1 MATAQQVS
9 VFRDAI
15 KKVTTILAGKDLP
28 VIERGRKA
36 YVRYHNDEP
45 VEICIPS
52 IPDDASEK
60 FMEAIRG
67 FVDHEVAH
75 ILFTDNKAITAATGG
90 KKIKA
95 FFILNAVED
104 VFIEK
109 KMSKLFAG
117 SNANLIA
124 TRRHVI
130 EDVFTPRL
138 RDALAQ
144 SADEVQLFRNF
155 FLVPALRS
163 WGGQLDFISFMEE
176 HGKHVGEVCAFLEGK
191 GIRADIENLDK
202 SLDSLALAGK
212 ITKWLNEFSD
222 LKEKDEP
229 EKEKSEAKEKPEE
242 SEEEAEEDQPD
253 EEVEDA
259 DEGDEEVGEDEDED
273 ESEAED
279 ADEDAD
285 EAEEGDEAEESDEAE
300 DADAGDDA
308 DEAEEDDL
316 PSLIDALMKAE
327 SSDGDDLSIEKALN
341 EIMGIEEVMSTE
353 DKSYRPFERTSDYMG
368 PLEDAD
374 AFMRKVF
381 GDPENSRLYVAPYGV
396 EGYKIEDDERCLRTF
411 SRIGKKMDAGDDT
424 AAAIAKDLERAIAS
438 KNRTMFIPGQKKG
451 KVHGPSLYRLNM
463 NDDRVFRQKDEKRA
477 VNACVQLAIDMSG
490 SMSGERIHMAAMA
503 AYTMAKALDAIKVPC
518 IVTGFTTGTMP
529 RGSWHNEST
538 SRPFTRFESLFLP
551 ILKGWNRK
559 ADSLETRRNLGHV
572 MKGVPLLNN
581 VDGESIRSLSR
592 HFNDRKEDRKIMIV
606 LSDGEPHAVGRG
618 FANDLRKA
626 VGDIEQTGIDLYG
639 VGIQTTAPKRFYT
652 KSVVIHNLPDLGKEL
667 IRLIAGSL
675 IE

>member
-9 VFRDAI
+9 IFRDAI

-285 EAEEGDEAEESDEAE
+285 EAEE
-300 DADAGDDA
+300 
-308 DEAEEDDL
+308 DDL

-353 DKSYRPFERTSDYMG
+353 DKSYRPFERTNDYMG

-381 GDPENSRLYVAPYGV
+381 GDPENSRLYGAPYGV
-396 EGYKIEDDERCLRTF
+396 EGYEIEDDERCLRTF

-477 VNACVQLAIDMSG
+477 VNACVQLAVDMSG

-529 RGSWHNEST
+529 RGSWHNESA

>member
-138 RDALAQ
+138 HDALAQ

-191 GIRADIENLDK
+191 GIRADVENLDK

-222 LKEKDEP
+222 LKKKDEP
-229 EKEKSEAKEKPEE
+229 EKEKSEAKDKPEE
-242 SEEEAEEDQPD
+242 SEEEKPEESEGEAEEDQSD

-259 DEGDEEVGEDEDED
+259 DEGDEEAG
-273 ESEAED
+273 EAED
-279 ADEDAD
+279 ET
-285 EAEEGDEAEESDEAE
+285 G
-300 DADAGDDA
+300 
-308 DEAEEDDL
+308 EDDL

-327 SSDGDDLSIEKALN
+327 GSDGDDLSIEKALN
-341 EIMGIEEVMSTE
+341 EIMGIEEEMSTE
-353 DKSYRPFERTSDYMG
+353 DKSYRPFERTNDYMG

-374 AFMRKVF
+374 AFIRKVF
-381 GDPENSRLYVAPYGV
+381 GDPENSRLYGAPYGV

-411 SRIGKKMDAGDDT
+411 SRIGKKMDTGDDT

-477 VNACVQLAIDMSG
+477 VNACVQLAVDMSG

-503 AYTMAKALDAIKVPC
+503 AYTMAKALDTIKVPC
-518 IVTGFTTGTMP
+518 IVAGFTTGTMP
-529 RGSWHNEST
+529 RGSWHNESA

-626 VGDIEQTGIDLYG
+626 VGDIEQAGIDLYG

>member
-138 RDALAQ
+138 HDALAQ

-191 GIRADIENLDK
+191 GIRADVENLDK

-222 LKEKDEP
+222 LKKKDEP
-229 EKEKSEAKEKPEE
+229 EKEKSEAKDKPEE
-242 SEEEAEEDQPD
+242 SEEEKPEESEGEAEEDQSD

-259 DEGDEEVGEDEDED
+259 DEGDEEAG
-273 ESEAED
+273 EAED
-279 ADEDAD
+279 
-285 EAEEGDEAEESDEAE
+285 EEVGEAE
-300 DADAGDDA
+300 DETG
-308 DEAEEDDL
+308 EDDL

-327 SSDGDDLSIEKALN
+327 GSDGDDLSIEKALN
-341 EIMGIEEVMSTE
+341 EIMGIEEEMSTE
-353 DKSYRPFERTSDYMG
+353 DKSYRPFERTNDYMG

-374 AFMRKVF
+374 AFIRKVF
-381 GDPENSRLYVAPYGV
+381 GDPENSRLYGAPYGV

-411 SRIGKKMDAGDDT
+411 SRIGKKMDTGDDT

-477 VNACVQLAIDMSG
+477 VNACVQLAVDMSG

-503 AYTMAKALDAIKVPC
+503 AYTMAKALDTIKVPC
-518 IVTGFTTGTMP
+518 IVAGFTTGTMP
-529 RGSWHNEST
+529 RGSWHNESA

-626 VGDIEQTGIDLYG
+626 VGDIEQAGIDLYG

>member
-9 VFRDAI
+9 IFRDAI

-259 DEGDEEVGEDEDED
+259 DEGDEEVGEDEAED

>member
-9 VFRDAI
+9 IFRDAI

-279 ADEDAD
+279 ADEDA
-285 EAEEGDEAEESDEAE
+285 DEAE

>member
-9 VFRDAI
+9 IFRDAI

-285 EAEEGDEAEESDEAE
+285 ADEAEESDEAE
-300 DADAGDDA
+300 DADAG
-308 DEAEEDDL
+308 EAEEDDL

-374 AFMRKVF
+374 VFMRKVF

-529 RGSWHNEST
+529 RGSWHNESA

>member
-1 MATAQQVS
+1 
-9 VFRDAI
+9 
-15 KKVTTILAGKDLP
+15 
-28 VIERGRKA
+28 
-36 YVRYHNDEP
+36 
-45 VEICIPS
+45 
-52 IPDDASEK
+52 
-60 FMEAIRG
+60 
-67 FVDHEVAH
+67 
-75 ILFTDNKAITAATGG
+75 
-90 KKIKA
+90 
-95 FFILNAVED
+95 
-104 VFIEK
+104 
-109 KMSKLFAG
+109 
-117 SNANLIA
+117 
-124 TRRHVI
+124 
-130 EDVFTPRL
+130 
-138 RDALAQ
+138 
-144 SADEVQLFRNF
+144 
-155 FLVPALRS
+155 
-163 WGGQLDFISFMEE
+163 
-176 HGKHVGEVCAFLEGK
+176 
-191 GIRADIENLDK
+191 
-202 SLDSLALAGK
+202 
-212 ITKWLNEFSD
+212 
-222 LKEKDEP
+222 
-229 EKEKSEAKEKPEE
+229 
-242 SEEEAEEDQPD
+242 
-253 EEVEDA
+253 
-259 DEGDEEVGEDEDED
+259 
-273 ESEAED
+273 
-279 ADEDAD
+279 
-285 EAEEGDEAEESDEAE
+285 
-300 DADAGDDA
+300 
-308 DEAEEDDL
+308 
-316 PSLIDALMKAE
+316 MKAE

-529 RGSWHNEST
+529 RGSWHNESA

>member
-9 VFRDAI
+9 IFRDAI

-191 GIRADIENLDK
+191 GIRADVENLDK

-285 EAEEGDEAEESDEAE
+285 EAEEGDEAE

-477 VNACVQLAIDMSG
+477 VNACVQLAVDMSG

-503 AYTMAKALDAIKVPC
+503 AYTMAKALDTIKVPC
-518 IVTGFTTGTMP
+518 IVAGFTTGTMP

>member
-9 VFRDAI
+9 IFRDAI

-212 ITKWLNEFSD
+212 ITKWLKEFSD
-222 LKEKDEP
+222 LEKKDDP

-242 SEEEAEEDQPD
+242 SEEEAEEEAEEDQPD

-259 DEGDEEVGEDEDED
+259 G
-273 ESEAED
+273 
-279 ADEDAD
+279 
-285 EAEEGDEAEESDEAE
+285 EAE
-300 DADAGDDA
+300 DADAGEAESEDAGEAEDA
-308 DEAEEDDL
+308 DADAGEAESEDADAGEAEEDDL

-341 EIMGIEEVMSTE
+341 EIMGIEEEMSTE
-353 DKSYRPFERTSDYMG
+353 DKSYRPFERTNDYMG

-381 GDPENSRLYVAPYGV
+381 GDPENSRLYGAPYGV

-626 VGDIEQTGIDLYG
+626 VGDIEQAGIDLYG

>member
-9 VFRDAI
+9 IFRDAI

-279 ADEDAD
+279 ADEDA
-285 EAEEGDEAEESDEAE
+285 DEAEESDEAE

>member
-9 VFRDAI
+9 IFRDAI

>member
-9 VFRDAI
+9 IFRDAI

-212 ITKWLNEFSD
+212 ITKWLKEFSD
-222 LKEKDEP
+222 LKKKDEP

-242 SEEEAEEDQPD
+242 SEREAEEDQPD

-259 DEGDEEVGEDEDED
+259 DEGDEEAGEEAD
-273 ESEAED
+273 EAEADDEAEAEAEAAD
-279 ADEDAD
+279 ADAD
-285 EAEEGDEAEESDEAE
+285 EAEAADA
-300 DADAGDDA
+300 DADAGEDA

-353 DKSYRPFERTSDYMG
+353 DKSYRPFERTNDYMG

-381 GDPENSRLYVAPYGV
+381 GDPENSRLYGAPYGV
-396 EGYKIEDDERCLRTF
+396 EGYEIEDDERCLRTF

>member
-75 ILFTDNKAITAATGG
+75 ILITDNKAITAATGG

-95 FFILNAVED
+95 IFILNAVED

-212 ITKWLNEFSD
+212 ITKWLKEFSD
-222 LKEKDEP
+222 LEKKDEP

-242 SEEEAEEDQPD
+242 SEGEAEEDQPD

-259 DEGDEEVGEDEDED
+259 DEGDEEDD
-273 ESEAED
+273 EAED
-279 ADEDAD
+279 ADEA
-285 EAEEGDEAEESDEAE
+285 EAE
-300 DADAGDDA
+300 DADADAGEDA

-341 EIMGIEEVMSTE
+341 EIMGIEEEMSTE
-353 DKSYRPFERTSDYMG
+353 DKSYRPFERTNDYMG

-381 GDPENSRLYVAPYGV
+381 GDPENSRLYGAPYGV

-626 VGDIEQTGIDLYG
+626 VGDIEQAGIDLYG

>member
-138 RDALAQ
+138 HDALAQ

-191 GIRADIENLDK
+191 GIRADVENLDK

-222 LKEKDEP
+222 LKKKDEL
-229 EKEKSEAKEKPEE
+229 EKEKSEAKDKPEE
-242 SEEEAEEDQPD
+242 SEEEKPEESEGEAEEDQSD

-259 DEGDEEVGEDEDED
+259 DEGDEEAG
-273 ESEAED
+273 EAED
-279 ADEDAD
+279 
-285 EAEEGDEAEESDEAE
+285 EEVGEAE
-300 DADAGDDA
+300 DETG
-308 DEAEEDDL
+308 EDDL

-327 SSDGDDLSIEKALN
+327 GSDGDDLSIEKALN
-341 EIMGIEEVMSTE
+341 EIMGIEEEMSTE
-353 DKSYRPFERTSDYMG
+353 DKSYRPFERTNDYMG

-374 AFMRKVF
+374 AFIRKVF
-381 GDPENSRLYVAPYGV
+381 GDPENSRLYGAPYGV

-411 SRIGKKMDAGDDT
+411 SRIGKKMDTGDDT

-477 VNACVQLAIDMSG
+477 VNACVQLAVDMSG

-503 AYTMAKALDAIKVPC
+503 AYTMAKALDTIKVPC
-518 IVTGFTTGTMP
+518 IVAGFTTGTMP
-529 RGSWHNEST
+529 RGSWHNESA

-626 VGDIEQTGIDLYG
+626 VGDIEQAGIDLYG

>member
-9 VFRDAI
+9 IFRDAI

-191 GIRADIENLDK
+191 GIRADVENLDK

-222 LKEKDEP
+222 LKKKDEP
-229 EKEKSEAKEKPEE
+229 EKEKSEAKDKPEE
-242 SEEEAEEDQPD
+242 SEEEKPEESEGEAEEDQSD

-259 DEGDEEVGEDEDED
+259 DEGDEEAG
-273 ESEAED
+273 EAED
-279 ADEDAD
+279 
-285 EAEEGDEAEESDEAE
+285 EEVGEAE
-300 DADAGDDA
+300 DETG
-308 DEAEEDDL
+308 EDDL

-327 SSDGDDLSIEKALN
+327 GSDGDDLSIEKALN
-341 EIMGIEEVMSTE
+341 EIMGIEEEMSTE
-353 DKSYRPFERTSDYMG
+353 DKSYRPFERTNDYMG

-374 AFMRKVF
+374 AFIRKVF
-381 GDPENSRLYVAPYGV
+381 GDPENSRLYGAPYGV

-477 VNACVQLAIDMSG
+477 VNACVQLAVDMSG

-518 IVTGFTTGTMP
+518 IVAGFTTGTMP
-529 RGSWHNEST
+529 RGSWHNESA

-626 VGDIEQTGIDLYG
+626 VGDIEQAGIDLYG

>member
-9 VFRDAI
+9 IFRDAI

-191 GIRADIENLDK
+191 GIRTDIENLDK

-285 EAEEGDEAEESDEAE
+285 ADEAEESDEAE
-300 DADAGDDA
+300 DADAG
-308 DEAEEDDL
+308 EAEEDDL

-353 DKSYRPFERTSDYMG
+353 DKSYRPFERTNDYMG

-381 GDPENSRLYVAPYGV
+381 GDPENSRLYGAPYGV
-396 EGYKIEDDERCLRTF
+396 EGYEIEDDERCLRTF

-477 VNACVQLAIDMSG
+477 VNACVQLAVDMSG

-529 RGSWHNEST
+529 RGSWHNESA

>member
-138 RDALAQ
+138 HDALAQ

-191 GIRADIENLDK
+191 GIRADVENLDK

-222 LKEKDEP
+222 LKKKDEP
-229 EKEKSEAKEKPEE
+229 EKEKSEAKDKPEE
-242 SEEEAEEDQPD
+242 SEEEKPEESEVEAEEDQSD

-259 DEGDEEVGEDEDED
+259 DEGDEEAG
-273 ESEAED
+273 EAED
-279 ADEDAD
+279 
-285 EAEEGDEAEESDEAE
+285 EEVGEAE
-300 DADAGDDA
+300 DETG
-308 DEAEEDDL
+308 EDDL

-327 SSDGDDLSIEKALN
+327 GSDGDDLSIEKALN
-341 EIMGIEEVMSTE
+341 EIMGIEEEMSTE
-353 DKSYRPFERTSDYMG
+353 DKSYRPFERTNDYMG

-374 AFMRKVF
+374 AFIRKVF
-381 GDPENSRLYVAPYGV
+381 GDPENSRLYGAPYGV

-411 SRIGKKMDAGDDT
+411 SRIGKKMDTGDDT

-477 VNACVQLAIDMSG
+477 VNACVQLAVDMSG

-503 AYTMAKALDAIKVPC
+503 AYTMAKALDTIKVPC
-518 IVTGFTTGTMP
+518 IVAGFTTGTMP
-529 RGSWHNEST
+529 RGSWHNESA

-626 VGDIEQTGIDLYG
+626 VGDIEQAGIDLYG

>member
-9 VFRDAI
+9 IFRDAI

-353 DKSYRPFERTSDYMG
+353 DKSYRPFERTNDYMG

-381 GDPENSRLYVAPYGV
+381 GDPENSRLYGAPYGV
-396 EGYKIEDDERCLRTF
+396 EGYEIEDDERCLRTF

>member
-138 RDALAQ
+138 HDALAQ

-191 GIRADIENLDK
+191 GIRADVENLDK
-202 SLDSLALAGK
+202 SRWRS
-212 ITKWLNEFSD
+212 
-222 LKEKDEP
+222 P
-229 EKEKSEAKEKPEE
+229 EKSP
-242 SEEEAEEDQPD
+242 
-253 EEVEDA
+253 
-259 DEGDEEVGEDEDED
+259 
-273 ESEAED
+273 
-279 ADEDAD
+279 
-285 EAEEGDEAEESDEAE
+285 
-300 DADAGDDA
+300 
-308 DEAEEDDL
+308 
-316 PSLIDALMKAE
+316 
-327 SSDGDDLSIEKALN
+327 
-341 EIMGIEEVMSTE
+341 
-353 DKSYRPFERTSDYMG
+353 
-368 PLEDAD
+368 
-374 AFMRKVF
+374 
-381 GDPENSRLYVAPYGV
+381 
-396 EGYKIEDDERCLRTF
+396 
-411 SRIGKKMDAGDDT
+411 
-424 AAAIAKDLERAIAS
+424 
-438 KNRTMFIPGQKKG
+438 
-451 KVHGPSLYRLNM
+451 
-463 NDDRVFRQKDEKRA
+463 
-477 VNACVQLAIDMSG
+477 SG
-490 SMSGERIHMAAMA
+490 SMSFRI
-503 AYTMAKALDAIKVPC
+503 
-518 IVTGFTTGTMP
+518 
-529 RGSWHNEST
+529 
-538 SRPFTRFESLFLP
+538 
-551 ILKGWNRK
+551 
-559 ADSLETRRNLGHV
+559 
-572 MKGVPLLNN
+572 
-581 VDGESIRSLSR
+581 
-592 HFNDRKEDRKIMIV
+592 
-606 LSDGEPHAVGRG
+606 
-618 FANDLRKA
+618 
-626 VGDIEQTGIDLYG
+626 
-639 VGIQTTAPKRFYT
+639 
-652 KSVVIHNLPDLGKEL
+652 
-667 IRLIAGSL
+667 
-675 IE
+675 

>member
-9 VFRDAI
+9 IFRDAI

-229 EKEKSEAKEKPEE
+229 EKEKSEAKDKPEE
-242 SEEEAEEDQPD
+242 SEEEKPEESEGEAEEDQSD

-259 DEGDEEVGEDEDED
+259 DEGDEEAG
-273 ESEAED
+273 EAED
-279 ADEDAD
+279 
-285 EAEEGDEAEESDEAE
+285 EEVGEAE
-300 DADAGDDA
+300 DETG
-308 DEAEEDDL
+308 EDDL

-327 SSDGDDLSIEKALN
+327 GSDGDDLSIEKALN
-341 EIMGIEEVMSTE
+341 EIMGIEEEMSTE

>member
-9 VFRDAI
+9 IFRDAI

-300 DADAGDDA
+300 DAGDDA

>member
-9 VFRDAI
+9 IFRDAI

-259 DEGDEEVGEDEDED
+259 DEGDEDEDED

-279 ADEDAD
+279 ADEDA
-285 EAEEGDEAEESDEAE
+285 DEAEESDEAE

-529 RGSWHNEST
+529 RGSWHNESA

>member
-9 VFRDAI
+9 IFRDAI

-285 EAEEGDEAEESDEAE
+285 EAEEGDEAE

>member
-285 EAEEGDEAEESDEAE
+285 EAEEGDEAE
-300 DADAGDDA
+300 DADAGEDA

>member
-191 GIRADIENLDK
+191 GIRADVENLDK

-222 LKEKDEP
+222 LKKKDEP
-229 EKEKSEAKEKPEE
+229 EKEKSEAKDKPEE
-242 SEEEAEEDQPD
+242 SEEEKPEESEGEAEEDQSD

-259 DEGDEEVGEDEDED
+259 DEGDEEAG
-273 ESEAED
+273 EAED
-279 ADEDAD
+279 
-285 EAEEGDEAEESDEAE
+285 EEVGEAE
-300 DADAGDDA
+300 DETG
-308 DEAEEDDL
+308 EDDL

-327 SSDGDDLSIEKALN
+327 GSDGDDLSIEKALN

-411 SRIGKKMDAGDDT
+411 SRIGKKMDTGDDT

-477 VNACVQLAIDMSG
+477 VNACVQLAVDMSG

-503 AYTMAKALDAIKVPC
+503 AYTMAKALDTIKVPC
-518 IVTGFTTGTMP
+518 IVAGFTTGTMP
-529 RGSWHNEST
+529 RGSWHNESA

>member
-138 RDALAQ
+138 HDALAQ

-191 GIRADIENLDK
+191 GIRADVENLDK

-222 LKEKDEP
+222 LKKKDEP
-229 EKEKSEAKEKPEE
+229 EKEKSEAKDKPEE
-242 SEEEAEEDQPD
+242 SEEEKPEESEGEAEEDQSD

-259 DEGDEEVGEDEDED
+259 DEGDEEAG
-273 ESEAED
+273 EAED
-279 ADEDAD
+279 
-285 EAEEGDEAEESDEAE
+285 EEVGEAE
-300 DADAGDDA
+300 DETG
-308 DEAEEDDL
+308 EDDL

-327 SSDGDDLSIEKALN
+327 GSDGDDLSIEKALN
-341 EIMGIEEVMSTE
+341 EIMGIEEEMSTE
-353 DKSYRPFERTSDYMG
+353 DKSYRPFERTNDYMG

-374 AFMRKVF
+374 AFIRKVF
-381 GDPENSRLYVAPYGV
+381 GDPENSRLYGAPYGV

-411 SRIGKKMDAGDDT
+411 SRIGKKMDTGDDT

-518 IVTGFTTGTMP
+518 IVAGFTTGTMP
-529 RGSWHNEST
+529 RGSWHNESA

-626 VGDIEQTGIDLYG
+626 VGDIEQAGIDLYG

>member
-191 GIRADIENLDK
+191 GIRADVENLDK

-222 LKEKDEP
+222 LKKKDEP
-229 EKEKSEAKEKPEE
+229 EKEKSEAKDKPEE
-242 SEEEAEEDQPD
+242 SEEEKPEESEGEAEEDQSD

-259 DEGDEEVGEDEDED
+259 DEGDEEAG
-273 ESEAED
+273 EAED
-279 ADEDAD
+279 
-285 EAEEGDEAEESDEAE
+285 EEVGEAE
-300 DADAGDDA
+300 DETG
-308 DEAEEDDL
+308 EDDL

-327 SSDGDDLSIEKALN
+327 GSDGDDLSIEKALN

>member
-138 RDALAQ
+138 HDALAQ

-191 GIRADIENLDK
+191 GIRADVENLDK

-222 LKEKDEP
+222 LKKKDEP
-229 EKEKSEAKEKPEE
+229 EKEKSEAKDKPEESDEEKPEE
-242 SEEEAEEDQPD
+242 SEGEAEEDQSD

-259 DEGDEEVGEDEDED
+259 DEGDEEAG
-273 ESEAED
+273 EAED
-279 ADEDAD
+279 
-285 EAEEGDEAEESDEAE
+285 EEVGEAE
-300 DADAGDDA
+300 DETG
-308 DEAEEDDL
+308 EDDL

-327 SSDGDDLSIEKALN
+327 GSDGDDLSIEKALN
-341 EIMGIEEVMSTE
+341 EIMGIEEEMSTE
-353 DKSYRPFERTSDYMG
+353 DKSYRPFERTNDYMG

-374 AFMRKVF
+374 AFIRKVF
-381 GDPENSRLYVAPYGV
+381 GDPENSRLYGAPYGV

-411 SRIGKKMDAGDDT
+411 SRIGKKMDTGDDT

-477 VNACVQLAIDMSG
+477 VNACVQLAVDMSG

-503 AYTMAKALDAIKVPC
+503 AYTMAKALDTIKVPC
-518 IVTGFTTGTMP
+518 IVAGFTTGTMP
-529 RGSWHNEST
+529 RGSWHNESA

-626 VGDIEQTGIDLYG
+626 VGDIEQAGIDLYG

>member
-138 RDALAQ
+138 HDALAQ

-191 GIRADIENLDK
+191 GIRADVENLDK

-222 LKEKDEP
+222 LKKKDEP
-229 EKEKSEAKEKPEE
+229 EKEKSEAKDKPEE
-242 SEEEAEEDQPD
+242 SEEEKPEESEGEAEEDQSD

-259 DEGDEEVGEDEDED
+259 DEGDEEAG
-273 ESEAED
+273 EAED
-279 ADEDAD
+279 
-285 EAEEGDEAEESDEAE
+285 EEVGEAE
-300 DADAGDDA
+300 DETG
-308 DEAEEDDL
+308 EDDL

-327 SSDGDDLSIEKALN
+327 GSDGDDLSIEKALN
-341 EIMGIEEVMSTE
+341 EIMGIEEEMSTE
-353 DKSYRPFERTSDYMG
+353 DKSYRPFERTNDYMG

-374 AFMRKVF
+374 AFIRKVF
-381 GDPENSRLYVAPYGV
+381 GDPENSRLYGAPYGV

-477 VNACVQLAIDMSG
+477 VNACVQLAVDMSG

-503 AYTMAKALDAIKVPC
+503 AYTMAKALDTIKVPC
-518 IVTGFTTGTMP
+518 IVAGFTTGTMP
-529 RGSWHNEST
+529 RGSWHNESA

-626 VGDIEQTGIDLYG
+626 VGDIEQAGIDLYG

>member
-9 VFRDAI
+9 IFRDAI

-191 GIRADIENLDK
+191 GIRADVENLDK

-222 LKEKDEP
+222 LKKKDEP
-229 EKEKSEAKEKPEE
+229 EKEKSEAKDKPEE
-242 SEEEAEEDQPD
+242 SEEEKPEESEGEAEEDQSD

-259 DEGDEEVGEDEDED
+259 DEGDEEAG
-273 ESEAED
+273 EAED
-279 ADEDAD
+279 
-285 EAEEGDEAEESDEAE
+285 EEVGEAE
-300 DADAGDDA
+300 D
-308 DEAEEDDL
+308 ETEEDDL

-341 EIMGIEEVMSTE
+341 EIIGIEEEISTE

-626 VGDIEQTGIDLYG
+626 VGDIEQAGIDLYG